1 MKIHGREFSL
11 YFMEL
16 ILFTIFFGL
25 AIVFI
30 FPFVL
35 GPYKHSPLWLM
46 LSAWMAAIGIPRL
59 HLSRIEVDWTGRFIF
74 LIALSLNFF
83 IFGFWWAK
91 DYFLKHQFWKKW
103 PVLIK
108 EQIVNKKLRL
118 VIYGLFVLSIIGL
131 YLFQKKAGT
140 FPLLADSPDVFRFS
154 ADEEVPGLINYT
166 AQLARLF
173 IPLSFFLFF
182 YQGFSFKKHWDLI
195 ILSIIGVISLGLFAS
210 RTQIY
215 MIDLWIM
222 VLYLIMKRPNLKQ
235 ALKFYPIFLIISV
248 IALTAIPIIR
258 QNKSYGEDY
267 LGTVSEIN
275 YEKVPKG
282 FGFFLPIY
290 VGISFNMQ
298 ALMRADLYYQTHE
311 LQYGK
316 VTLDPFTNIL
326 GLDSLKSNYD
336 LGKIF
341 KSWWNTGTYLF
352 PFVQDFG
359 AAAFVFIPFI
369 LAIVLAMLWRYM
381 QQSPNFLSL
390 NLYAYACFFI
400 IMTVYLS
407 FTVRAEMYIDLFIL
421 VIIYLIISRRD
432 SPKVFGFK

>member
-1 MKIHGREFSL
+1 
-11 YFMEL
+11 MEL
-16 ILFTIFFGL
+16 LLFTIFFSL
-25 AIVFI
+25 AIAFI
-30 FPFVL
+30 VPFVY

-83 IFGFWWAK
+83 ILGFWLAK
-91 DYFLKHQFWKKW
+91 
-103 PVLIK
+103 
-108 EQIVNKKLRL
+108 NKFKNLNLFQKFSSIFNRTVVSVGALRL
-118 VIYGLFVLSIIGL
+118 VIYVLFALSLIGLF
-131 YLFQKKAGT
+131 LFRKITGN
-140 FPLLADSPDVFRFS
+140 FPLLAQSPDVFRFV
-154 ADEEVPGLINYT
+154 ADEQSPGLVNYA

-173 IPLSFFLFF
+173 VPLSFFLFF
-182 YQGFSFKKHWDLI
+182 YEGFSFKKHFDLI
-195 ILSIIGVISLGLFAS
+195 IICLIGAVSLILFAS

-215 MIDLWIM
+215 MIDLWVM
-222 VLYLIMKRPNLKQ
+222 VLYLIMKRPSIKQ
-235 ALKFYPIFLIISV
+235 AVKFYPVFLLISLAV
-248 IALTAIPIIR
+248 LIAVPIIR

-311 LQYGK
+311 LQLGK

-326 GLDSLKSNYD
+326 GLDSLKSEYD
-336 LGKIF
+336 LGEIF

-359 AAAFVFIPFI
+359 VLAFVFVPFI
-369 LAIVLAMLWRYM
+369 MAILLTLLWRYM
-381 QQSPNFLSL
+381 QVMPNFLSL

-400 IMTVYLS
+400 VMTVYLS
-407 FTVRAEMYIDLFIL
+407 FTVRAEMYIDLFL
-421 VIIYLIISRRD
+421 LAVIYLAAAQKLKTKNEKLKEI
-432 SPKVFGFK
+432 V